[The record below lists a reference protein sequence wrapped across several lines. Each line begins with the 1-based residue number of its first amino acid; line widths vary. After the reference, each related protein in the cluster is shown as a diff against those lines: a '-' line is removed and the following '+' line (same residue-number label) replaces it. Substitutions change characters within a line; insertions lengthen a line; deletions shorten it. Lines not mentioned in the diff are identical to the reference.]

1 MFSPTSI
8 TALNSAYVSAMAVPC
23 HVEILLQ
30 GTAEPDLM
38 SGTLGVTV
46 IAEQEPGASPY
57 YLYVAACSHLVPY
70 GYSNFS
76 EFHYPLRKMYPNF
89 NGTLVTF
96 SGVYPETLEFNI
108 PFTFSASWW
117 HLEPDD
123 IYFAVWLQ
131 TNKTGD
137 KQIHQSENIE
147 ITTFNSVEETPSPVV
162 SSGVF
167 ALGIPYPNPFTSVS
181 FVPVFV
187 EKPAVMSLKIFDL
200 TGRAVRELSLGSLV
214 ENDLVLEWD
223 GKDDSGAEL
232 NAGIYRIE
240 LTGDG
245 FKDSK
250 TVIKIK

>member
-1 MFSPTSI
+1 MFAPTSS
-8 TALNSAYVSAMAVPC
+8 TALNTAYATAMTIPC

-38 SGTLGVTV
+38 SGTLGITI

-57 YLYVAACSHLVPY
+57 YLHAAACSHLVPY
-70 GYSNFS
+70 SYSYFS
-76 EFHYPLRKMYPNF
+76 EFHYPLRKMYPNY

-96 SGVYPETLEFNI
+96 SGVYPETLQYNI
-108 PFTFSASWW
+108 PFSLSASWW

-131 TNKTGD
+131 TNKGTD

-147 ITTFNSVEETPSPVV
+147 ITVFNSVEETPSPVV

-167 ALGIPYPNPFTSVS
+167 ALGAVYPNPFSDVS
-181 FVPVFV
+181 FIPVLV
-187 EKPAVMSLKIFDL
+187 EKPAVISLKIFDL
-200 TGRAVRELSLGSLV
+200 TGRAVRDLFSESLV
-214 ENDLVLEWD
+214 ENDIVLFWD
-223 GKDDSGAEL
+223 GKDDSGAEM
-232 NAGIYRIE
+232 NAGIYRIQ

-245 FKDSK
+245 FRDSK
-250 TVIKIK
+250 TIIKIR